1 MNGIDISSYQAGINL
16 AVVPCDFVIVKAT
29 QGKSYKNPDFDRT
42 IAQAKQQNKLIG
54 VYHYANGCG
63 VQAEAEWFLNVV
75 KNVIGEA
82 ILVFDWEGQ
91 DNSQFSN
98 QKYAIDWLQYV
109 YEKTGIK
116 PFIYMSKSIC
126 NFYNWSA
133 IKNFP
138 LWAAQYANMKYT
150 GYKINPWTDKASFG
164 VWGSRPQLYQYSSRG
179 RLNGWAKDLDLDIAY
194 ITAQQWKDYASK
206 DVSNNQGTYNPTIAG
221 EYTVIASVL
230 NVRSG
235 PGMNYPVINQLKKGT
250 RVYNSGIYGINGT
263 TTWYKIKT
271 FDAKIEGYVSKNYL
285 I

>member
-1 MNGIDISSYQAGINL
+1 MNGIDISSYQKGINL

-29 QGKSYKNPDFDRT
+29 QGKSYKNPDFDRA

-63 VQAEAEWFLNVV
+63 IKTEADWFLNVV
-75 KNVIGEA
+75 KNYIGEA
-82 ILVFDWEGQ
+82 ILVLDWEGY
-91 DNSQFSN
+91 DNPQFTN
-98 QKYAIDWLQYV
+98 YGYAVEWMKYVHQ
-109 YEKTGIK
+109 KTGIK
-116 PFIYMSKSIC
+116 PFLYMSKSVC
-126 NFYNWSA
+126 HAYNWA
-133 IKNFP
+133 VIKDYP
-138 LWAAQYANMKYT
+138 IWIAQYANMKYT
-150 GYKINPWTDKASFG
+150 GYQLNPWTDKNTFG
-164 VWGSRPQLYQYSSRG
+164 VWNRPQIYQYSSRG
-179 RLNGWAKDLDLDIAY
+179 RLPEWSGNLDLDIAY
-194 ITAQQWKDYASK
+194 ITPQQWKDYASK
-206 DVSNNQGTYNPTIAG
+206 DISNNLGTYNPTIAG
-221 EYTVIASVL
+221 EYTVVASVL